1 MKRTGRGAAAAAA
14 SGSGELASESPPSLP
29 ARTQALSPAVRASAA
44 SPPLLTRPLSLPL
57 PAPAVAPRRPAGKS
71 ADDIKL
77 DLIEL
82 HNLWNS
88 DIDDESASAFYSA
101 AIVSAVLQIIREKAE
116 VRKLIDG
123 LKAWTT
129 GTDMI
134 STGSDSALA
143 EPGPLVPKKFIF
155 AVKTCLTAVL
165 TDCP

>member
-1 MKRTGRGAAAAAA
+1 MALAVRQCSNAAVPWVFEAMQKKAACRFTFRHVDWHVIHVMGLISSTTSLRLGEVKRTGRGAAAAAA

-44 SPPLLTRPLSLPL
+44 SPPSLTRPLSQPL

-101 AIVSAVLQIIREKAE
+101 AIVSAVLQIIRK
-116 VRKLIDG
+116 
-123 LKAWTT
+123 
-129 GTDMI
+129 
-134 STGSDSALA
+134 S
-143 EPGPLVPKKFIF
+143 
-155 AVKTCLTAVL
+155 
-165 TDCP
+165 

>member
-1 MKRTGRGAAAAAA
+1 M
-14 SGSGELASESPPSLP
+14 
-29 ARTQALSPAVRASAA
+29 
-44 SPPLLTRPLSLPL
+44 
-57 PAPAVAPRRPAGKS
+57 APRRPAGKS

-155 AVKTCLTAVL
+155 AVSLSVIFIEL
-165 TDCP
+165 VPLQ